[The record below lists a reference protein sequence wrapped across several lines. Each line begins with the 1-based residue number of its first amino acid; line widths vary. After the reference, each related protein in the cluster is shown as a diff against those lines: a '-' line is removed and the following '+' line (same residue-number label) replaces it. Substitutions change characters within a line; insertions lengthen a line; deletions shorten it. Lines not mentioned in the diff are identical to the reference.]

1 MKTKNMAS
9 VKGWLK
15 TAITFAI
22 LLAGCQQ
29 SPEGGKKIVLD
40 LEQDGMNE
48 TEFLELITDLQLIP
62 LETSDS
68 ALIHFYDKLYINEQ
82 GIYVLD
88 NIEKTLF
95 IFNPD
100 GSFRSKLCR
109 VGRAPGEYMDLD
121 DFKVDENGH
130 LFLYEGGIG
139 NLHEYDAQGNFVQKT
154 TLVCG
159 EEFDRTENGYVVYSG
174 NCEDYTLY
182 TLDKEGNVLQQYLST
197 ENTLPFHFHPN
208 GGMVQS
214 GERLLFAPM
223 FDYTIYEVSG
233 DTCIPRYTFDFLADN
248 LPADILHDVPDKVEK
263 QGFINFIQK
272 MTKFHGVVSLSKFY
286 AHGKWL
292 GFLAKENILINT
304 ETHEVHVLND
314 LGGPLFALSG
324 NPWFVNEKGEIYTHV
339 TASNVI
345 HGILPVIDDYIDDYP
360 FLKPLKKRKI
370 QETDN
375 DWIFKA
381 KLKE

>member
-121 DFKVDENGH
+121 DFKVD
-130 LFLYEGGIG
+130 IRR
-139 NLHEYDAQGNFVQKT
+139 A
-154 TLVCG
+154 
-159 EEFDRTENGYVVYSG
+159 R
-174 NCEDYTLY
+174 
-182 TLDKEGNVLQQYLST
+182 
-197 ENTLPFHFHPN
+197 
-208 GGMVQS
+208 
-214 GERLLFAPM
+214 
-223 FDYTIYEVSG
+223 
-233 DTCIPRYTFDFLADN
+233 
-248 LPADILHDVPDKVEK
+248 
-263 QGFINFIQK
+263 
-272 MTKFHGVVSLSKFY
+272 
-286 AHGKWL
+286 
-292 GFLAKENILINT
+292 
-304 ETHEVHVLND
+304 
-314 LGGPLFALSG
+314 
-324 NPWFVNEKGEIYTHV
+324 
-339 TASNVI
+339 
-345 HGILPVIDDYIDDYP
+345 
-360 FLKPLKKRKI
+360 
-370 QETDN
+370 
-375 DWIFKA
+375 
-381 KLKE
+381 